1 MEPVTP
7 IPGFRFAPRLLALS
21 MAALI
26 AAGCSGGG
34 GDVNLDA
41 SQSTTIN
48 DNSTTNSGG
57 GGSSNPC
64 ANYIDPETNTRAQGT
79 FDGTNCVYGP
89 EFVGEDN
96 PLPVSLTIPFITGV
110 HVFEDTL
117 QVGKFVDGTN
127 PNETVPQNGAGPTLT
142 IRAGN
147 KLAWT
152 NPDDYLL
159 VNRGS
164 RIIAEGTSV
173 APITLTGFNDAIL
186 NNAGKEDTQLW
197 GGVVINGNGITNKC
211 SDVQRTGGTCHVKSE
226 GKDSFYGGNNNAE
239 SSGSLKYVVIKHPG
253 FEVAPGDEL
262 NGLTL
267 NAVGSGT
274 TIENIQV
281 YSTYDDGVEFFG
293 GAVKVKNLV
302 ALYVQDDS
310 IDWADGWV
318 GSVENA
324 LIIQSTTDG
333 DRCIEADNQEANFDA
348 APISAPTIRNM
359 TCIPSGAKVPV
370 ATHGDSMG
378 AEFRRG
384 TQFKLEDSIFY
395 TGYAQSLNPAQ
406 NPGRCLRITDAQTG
420 ERARSGASW
429 VKSTVLACNTPTSN
443 GTAWPAA
450 PADTVADYLNNKNA
464 AYPANTNNVLIT
476 LTAGQP
482 VDADL
487 VLLNRF
493 YTATALK
500 DLSGAALTVTPA
512 TAGSFIGAV
521 RANDDWTAG
530 WTVGLG
536 QGDLWF

>member
-1 MEPVTP
+1 MTRTTANNLFPH
-7 IPGFRFAPRLLALS
+7 RLLAMSVSAVL
-21 MAALI
+21 L
-26 AAGCSGGG
+26 AGCGGGG

-41 SQSTTIN
+41 SSSTNIT
-48 DNSTTNSGG
+48 DNSVTNSGG
-57 GGSSNPC
+57 GGSTNPC
-64 ANYIDPETNTRAQGT
+64 ANYLDPETNTRIQGT

-96 PLPVSLTIPFITGV
+96 PLLVSLTIPFITGV

-127 PNETVPQNGAGPTLT
+127 PAETVPQDGAGPTLT

-159 VNRGS
+159 INRGS

-186 NNAGKEDTQLW
+186 RNAGKEDTQLW

-211 SDVQRTGGTCHVKSE
+211 SDAQRTGNTCHVKSE
-226 GKDSFYGGNNNAE
+226 GKDSFYGGNNNTE

-293 GAVKVKNLV
+293 GAAKVKNLV

-324 LIIQSTTDG
+324 LVIQSTTDG
-333 DRCIEADNQEANFDA
+333 DRCIEADNQELNFDA
-348 APISAPTIRNM
+348 LPRSMPTIRNL

-395 TGYAQSLNPAQ
+395 TGYAQSLSPAQ
-406 NPGRCLRITDAQTG
+406 NPGRCLRITDAPTATFAKAG
-420 ERARSGASW
+420 DSY

-443 GTAWPAA
+443 GTAWPAG
-450 PADTVADYLNNKNA
+450 DSVADVLNNKNG
-464 AYPANTNNVLIT
+464 AYPAYTNNRLIT

-482 VDADL
+482 VDTDL

-493 YTATALK
+493 YTATMLK
-500 DLSGAALTVTPA
+500 DLDGVTYTVTPA
-512 TAGSFIGAV
+512 TAGNFIGAV

-530 WTVGLG
+530 WTVGLA